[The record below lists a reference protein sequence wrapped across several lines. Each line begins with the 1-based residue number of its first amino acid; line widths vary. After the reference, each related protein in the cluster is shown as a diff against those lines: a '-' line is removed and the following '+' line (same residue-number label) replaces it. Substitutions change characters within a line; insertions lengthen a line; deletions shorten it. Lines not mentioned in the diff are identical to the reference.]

1 MLDSTLTILYTVIMT
16 RSPLLPVL
24 VLTSGL
30 ALLLAPAVAAIPPY
44 VALEYLA
51 IGGVCIASV
60 IVIVLGRRIRDL
72 RVVVSAMRRSSSGGR
87 SASDER
93 DAR

>member
-1 MLDSTLTILYTVIMT
+1 VLDSTLTILYTVIMT
-16 RSPLLPVL
+16 RSSLLPVL

-72 RVVVSAMRRSSSGGR
+72 RVVVGAMRRAAGGR
-87 SASDER
+87 SAADER
-93 DAR
+93 GPGR